1 MGCRHHQDTQA
12 VRQSL
17 TAHGYLGAC
26 RAILARDIGCIAERP
41 AAGLDAS
48 RALLDAHEAELPAL
62 QRIRYVAAGW
72 MTNVARFSRSH
83 IAAIRFALSLSLSL
97 CRADMAL
104 GHRGAVPGL
113 LVDSRGATAVGS
125 RSNRSLDFNTSH
137 GAVSCF

>member
-1 MGCRHHQDTQA
+1 VGCRHHQDTQA

-83 IAAIRFALSLSLSL
+83 NDYAGPTWRLGTEVLCLGCSSTAAAQQRSA
-97 CRADMAL
+97 AA
-104 GHRGAVPGL
+104 
-113 LVDSRGATAVGS
+113 ATAPSTSTPPTAPSAASDSPGS
-125 RSNRSLDFNTSH
+125 FLTYE
-137 GAVSCF
+137 